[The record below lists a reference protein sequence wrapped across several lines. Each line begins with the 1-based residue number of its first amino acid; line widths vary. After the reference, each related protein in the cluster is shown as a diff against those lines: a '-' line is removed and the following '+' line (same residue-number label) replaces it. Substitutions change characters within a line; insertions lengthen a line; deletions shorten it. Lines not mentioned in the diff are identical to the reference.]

1 MPKQTGAPVAGEQV
15 ERDQGVTAEA
25 GITVGH
31 DKPDAAARV
40 ARKPDHGGDSQGP
53 PVGHHG

>member
-1 MPKQTGAPVAGEQV
+1 MAGEQV

-25 GITVGH
+25 GIAVGH

-40 ARKPDHGGDSQGP
+40 ARKPDHGGTARDLQSVTMAELRMP
-53 PVGHHG
+53 A